1 MLPVHVPGPAVPLQR
16 PVEFHLQRPYTKGW
30 CSTMSRITLISS
42 DGHVAA
48 LMSDYRP
55 YLESEY
61 LEDFEAFLVDYAK
74 YGVVTTDSTNITN
87 RLDPEAA
94 AEWKEKVA
102 DPGRLD
108 SMWNPERRAA
118 ELD

>member
-1 MLPVHVPGPAVPLQR
+1 
-16 PVEFHLQRPYTKGW
+16 
-30 CSTMSRITLISS
+30 MSRITLISS

-61 LEDFEAFLVDYAK
+61 LEDFEAFLVDYAE

-118 ELD
+118 ELDPERIAAEALFQEVSTPFPMSSPTPSPPPKV

>member
-1 MLPVHVPGPAVPLQR
+1 MG
-16 PVEFHLQRPYTKGW
+16 
-30 CSTMSRITLISS
+30 RIPLISS

-61 LEDFEAFLVDYAK
+61 LEDFEAFLVDYAR

-87 RLDPEAA
+87 RLDPDAA

-108 SMWNPERRAA
+108 SMWNPSGALPNWTVKGSRPRSSSRSSR
-118 ELD
+118 LPS

>member
-1 MLPVHVPGPAVPLQR
+1 
-16 PVEFHLQRPYTKGW
+16 
-30 CSTMSRITLISS
+30 MSRITLISS

-94 AEWKEKVA
+94 AEWKEKVGEGTTVKWMTGTA
-102 DPGRLD
+102 GKGNYVGVARNGVKYAVLNFQGRTF
-108 SMWNPERRAA
+108 MAA
-118 ELD
+118 EATTARW